1 MNDTYAIGLMSGT
14 SLDGVDVALCRFY
27 DNPDKYEIIN
37 THTFPYPCGIKS
49 KLENAIGLSGSD
61 LNELHIELGQLYGE
75 LVNTFI
81 QSFSVKKV
89 DLIASHGHT
98 IFHEPEKQITLQ
110 IGHPAY
116 IAIKSGILT
125 VADFRSTDVFLGG
138 QGAPLVPIG
147 DRNLFSEYKN
157 RLNLGG
163 FANISFE
170 KDDTTIAFDI
180 CPANIPLNLLAD
192 EMGYSYDNEGL
203 LAASGK
209 TNQILLQE
217 LNDLGY
223 YKEKPP
229 KSLGR
234 EWFNQKFWT
243 LIKKSKLSNIVKLRT
258 ITEHIALQCNNSF
271 REGKVLITGGGAHNT
286 FLIDRLK
293 DLTNNQIIIPDKTLV
308 DYKEALIFAYLGHL
322 RINQK
327 NNTLSS
333 VTGAQKEHSSG
344 AVYLP

>member
-1 MNDTYAIGLMSGT
+1 MNDLYAIGLMSGT

-27 DNPDKYEIIN
+27 DSPVKYELIS
-37 THTFPYPCGIKS
+37 THTFPYPCGVKS
-49 KLENAIGLSGSD
+49 KLENVTNLSGSE
-61 LNELHIELGQLYGE
+61 LNEFHIELGQLYGE
-75 LVNTFI
+75 LVSTFI
-81 QSFSVKKV
+81 QSFSIKKV

-98 IFHEPEKQITLQ
+98 VFHEPQKQITLQ

-125 VADFRSTDVFLGG
+125 IADFRSSDVFLGG

-147 DRNLFSEYKN
+147 DRNLFSEYNN

-170 KDDTTIAFDI
+170 KDDTTIAFDV
-180 CPANIPLNLLAD
+180 CPANIPLNLIAD
-192 EMGYSYDNEGL
+192 EMGYSYDDEGL

-209 TNQILLQE
+209 TNPILLEE
-217 LNDLGY
+217 LNDLEY
-223 YKEKPP
+223 YKDLPP

-234 EWFNQKFWT
+234 EWFNQQFWT
-243 LIKKSKLSNIVKLRT
+243 LINKSNSSNIDKLRT
-258 ITEHIALQCNNSF
+258 ITEHIAQQCAISF
-271 REGKVLITGGGAHNT
+271 NKGNVLITGGGSHNT
-286 FLIDRLK
+286 FLVDRIK
-293 DLTNNQIIIPDKTLV
+293 DLSKNQIIIPDKTLV
-308 DYKEALIFAYLGHL
+308 DYKEALIFAYLGYL
-322 RINQK
+322 RFNQK

-333 VTGAQKEHSSG
+333 VTGAQKAHCSG